1 MFNACFRLQVA
12 SLHRSLPEEKY
23 MQATVF
29 LKSDASKPPGHL
41 LSKLRCSST
50 AAAAVLIAAL
60 TFSMPASATYI
71 QTNLV
76 SDGSVSGTTTDAN
89 LINPWGM
96 TASPTSPFWVSDN
109 GTGLST
115 LYSGVGIA
123 QGLIVTIPPPIGGS
137 SPSTPTGVVFN
148 GGADFQINPG
158 QPARFI
164 FATED
169 GTISG
174 WATGT
179 NALRE
184 VDNSASGDNYKGL
197 AIGASGSNTFL
208 YVANFSQGRIDV
220 FDSSFNPTTLPG
232 SFTDPNLPSG
242 YAPFNIQNLG
252 GNLYVTYALQDNAG
266 KDDVPGAGNGYV
278 DVFDMDGSFIRR
290 LISGGSLNSP
300 WGLALAPANFGDYSG
315 SLLVGNSGDGII
327 NAFDPL
333 TGILLGSLVDDLS
346 NMPIEIDG
354 LWALDFGN
362 GGNGGQTNEL
372 FFTAGPANGAHGL
385 FGKIVSAT
393 SSTVPEPAT
402 LALFGLG
409 LAGLGFV
416 RSKA

>member
-1 MFNACFRLQVA
+1 M
-12 SLHRSLPEEKY
+12 K
-23 MQATVF
+23 ATVF

-50 AAAAVLIAAL
+50 AGAAVLIAAI
-60 TFSMPASATYI
+60 TFSVPASATYI

-76 SDGSVSGTTTDAN
+76 SDDGASGTTADAN

-96 TASPTSPFWVSDN
+96 AASLTSPFWVSDN

-115 LYSGVGIA
+115 LYNGVGVA
-123 QGLIVTIPPPIGGS
+123 LGLVVTIPPPSGGS

-148 GGADFQINPG
+148 GGSGFETVVGG

-174 WATGT
+174 WASGNT
-179 NALRE
+179 APRM
-184 VDNSASGDNYKGL
+184 VDNSALGANYKGL
-197 AIGASGSNTFL
+197 ALGTSGSNTFL
-208 YVANFSQGRIDV
+208 YAANFTQGKIDV
-220 FDSSFNPTTLPG
+220 FDSSFAPTSIPG
-232 SFTDPNLPSG
+232 AFTDPNLPSG

-252 GNLYVTYALQDNAG
+252 GNLYVTYAKQDGAG
-266 KDDVPGAGNGYV
+266 TDDVPGSGNGYV
-278 DVFDMDGSFIRR
+278 DVFDTDGNLIRR
-290 LISGGSLNSP
+290 LISNGPLNSP
-300 WGLALAPANFGDYSG
+300 WGLALAPTNFGDYS
-315 SLLVGNSGDGII
+315 SALLVGNSGDGII
-327 NAFDPL
+327 NAFNPS
-333 TGILLGSLVDDLS
+333 TGSLLGSLVDDLTK
-346 NMPIEIDG
+346 MPIEIDG

-372 FFTAGPANGAHGL
+372 FFTAGPNDGANGL
-385 FGKIVSAT
+385 LGKIVSAT

-409 LAGLGFV
+409 LAGLGFA
-416 RSKA
+416 RRKA